1 MKDNSSVQT
10 DFDEE
15 EYQKE
20 EFKRRVAKAAQIMA
34 GPLSLRIKYLQK
46 QSKTLEDK
54 VNDYKSVLDSNN
66 DNKELTNKLQ
76 SLLDKNN
83 ELSSKLQNYETML
96 QEKEEEL
103 IKEHEANVKQ
113 TTSIDENLN
122 RIECGLMSLW
132 SDEDNLLSEYNNN
145 ISDINDLLQSDS
157 NTDEFESCPIGTKD
171 KLMDLYNKNK
181 LLADEVKRLRE
192 LLNNYEQASKDAINE
207 KMQVFV
213 DDVAMVLNDEE
224 SPSIDTLIKH
234 MNENAKKRNEES
246 VSPQSRKSSLSP
258 SKIRQSYLLDQ
269 NSPSRKSSK
278 RNSRSNTP
286 DDSIKG
292 KIVNKENC
300 VINTNECKVENRYD
314 GKQVITQA
322 DGSIMV
328 FENGKLVDVS
338 TLKKQKV
345 NKTARNN
352 SPPNIVTKQ
361 SPSSSPK
368 RKTPN
373 IVTNDNKKEKIEKN
387 IHKNNSEKVIKEE
400 KKEINVN
407 KDENKP
413 IIVDT
418 NNDVIQNTNDQNN
431 NVDDGINNEQ
441 VDINNVN
448 DEVNNNIN
456 NDININI
463 NNGINNNIY
472 DDEDIN
478 EDEFV
483 TPINDTEYN
492 NNFEYMNKIEEG
504 NDVVY
509 INDGVIVKSRP
520 STKSGRI
527 NERKSSFDDDDFCI
541 YIIIL

>member
-1 MKDNSSVQT
+1 
-10 DFDEE
+10 
-15 EYQKE
+15 
-20 EFKRRVAKAAQIMA
+20 MA

-54 VNDYKSVLDSNN
+54 VNDYKSVLNSNN

-103 IKEHEANVKQ
+103 VKEHEANVKQ

-181 LLADEVKRLRE
+181 LLADEVKKLRE

-234 MNENAKKRNEES
+234 MNDNAKKRNEES
-246 VSPQSRKSSLSP
+246 ASPQSRKSSLSP

-269 NSPSRKSSK
+269 NSPSRNSSK

-286 DDSIKG
+286 DDNIKG

-373 IVTNDNKKEKIEKN
+373 IVTNDNKKENVEKKKIE
-387 IHKNNSEKVIKEE
+387 NNHNNTEKVIKEE

-407 KDENKP
+407 KDENKH
-413 IIVDT
+413 IIVEI
-418 NNDVIQNTNDQNN
+418 NNGVIQNTNEQNN
-431 NVDDGINNEQ
+431 NVDDGINEE

-472 DDEDIN
+472 DDMDIS

-520 STKSGRI
+520 STKSGRKS
-527 NERKSSFDDDDFCI
+527 ERRKSSFDDDDFCI
-541 YIIIL
+541 YIILYYSNRI